1 MKCPKNK
8 QTVLTTLSFCG
19 THLDIDMKHTETQSN
34 LLGSKLA
41 RVSSLLTL
49 GLTILGPEM
58 RVPKAWAATVT
69 GVGSES
75 AVAWSHSVDWATAGA
90 EFSELAPEFSLNVT
104 PGLSLTVSTPSGS
117 MSRRD
122 QDSGWMGCFAAGES
136 LLWKHEDF
144 DLITEPITVSFSS
157 PVRGVGSAIQNDAY
171 GNYVGWI
178 EAFDAYGNLVG
189 SYSSAGVACYCPD
202 GSPSFVGV
210 LADSAVISYVKFGV
224 AETDSFAIG
233 QLDLLFN
240 PEDSQLGRP
249 PTPAL
254 PEPTPVPEVGTVAA
268 AGVFGLLIAGRV
280 WRRKVA

>member
-1 MKCPKNK
+1 MN
-8 QTVLTTLSFCG
+8 
-19 THLDIDMKHTETQSN
+19 HTETQSN

-90 EFSELAPEFSLNVT
+90 EFAELAPEFSLNVT
-104 PGLSLTVSTPSGS
+104 PGLTLAVSTPAGS

-122 QDSGWMGCFAAGES
+122 QESGWMGCFAVGEA
-136 LLWKHEDF
+136 LLWKHEDG
-144 DLITEPITVSFSS
+144 EPITVSFSS
-157 PVRGVGSAIQNDAY
+157 PVRGVGAAIQNDAY

-178 EAFDAYGNLVG
+178 EAFDAYGNQVG
-189 SYSSAGVACYCPD
+189 GYSSPGVACYCPD

-224 AETDSFAIG
+224 AQTDSFAIG
-233 QLDLLFN
+233 HLDLVFN
-240 PEDSQLGRP
+240 PEDLQFGGP
-249 PTPAL
+249 QAPVL

-268 AGVFGLLIAGRV
+268 AGVFGLLVAGRV
-280 WRRKVA
+280 WRRKAA